1 MKFYD
6 KIVNFSNITI
16 DHQSMKNETQSLE
29 VWMRGP
35 IAGLIPLLQPV
46 AHAILQAREEVNQM
60 MIGLPNELIWEK
72 PHGVASIAF
81 HLQHLSGVLD
91 RLFTYANNQILN
103 EDQLDLLML
112 ESDANQHLTVKG
124 LLTRFNN
131 QVNKA
136 LIQLKNIE
144 EKTILEPRGIGR
156 KQIPTNQL
164 GLLFHAA
171 EHTQRHVGQLLV
183 TIKMLKN

>member
-1 MKFYD
+1 VFFYF
-6 KIVNFSNITI
+6 INMNINQI
-16 DHQSMKNETQSLE
+16 PPLE

-46 AHAILQAREEVNQM
+46 AHAILQAREEVNLM
-60 MIGLPNELIWEK
+60 MIDFPNELIWER
-72 PHGVASIAF
+72 PSGVASVAF

-103 EDQLDLLML
+103 EDQLELLAL
-112 ESDANQHLTVKG
+112 ESDEAQFLTVKA

-136 LIQLKNIE
+136 LTQLKNIE

-183 TIKMLKN
+183 TVRILKNS

>member
-1 MKFYD
+1 MQKP
-6 KIVNFSNITI
+6 
-16 DHQSMKNETQSLE
+16 TQTLE

-46 AHAILQAREEVNQM
+46 AHAIPQAREEVNLM
-60 MIGLPNELIWEK
+60 MIDFPNELIWER
-72 PHGVASIAF
+72 PNAVASVAF

-103 EDQLDLLML
+103 EDQLELLAL
-112 ESDANQHLTVKG
+112 EADSTQLLTVKG

-136 LIQLKNIE
+136 LTQLKNIE
-144 EKTILEPRGIGR
+144 EKTLLEPRSIGR

-183 TIKMLKN
+183 TIKMLKKE

>member
-1 MKFYD
+1 M
-6 KIVNFSNITI
+6 
-16 DHQSMKNETQSLE
+16 NEPTQTLE

-35 IAGLIPLLQPV
+35 ISGLIPLLQPV
-46 AHAILQAREEVNQM
+46 AHAILQAREEVNLM
-60 MIGLPNELIWEK
+60 MIDFPNELIWER
-72 PHGVASIAF
+72 PNAVASVAF

-91 RLFTYANNQILN
+91 RIFTYANNQILN
-103 EDQLDLLML
+103 EDQLEML
-112 ESDANQHLTVKG
+112 ALEADSTQFLTVKG

-136 LIQLKNIE
+136 LTQLKNIE
-144 EKTILEPRGIGR
+144 EKTLLEPRSIGR

-164 GLLFHAA
+164 GLIFHAA

-183 TIKMLKN
+183 TIKMLKKE

>member
-1 MKFYD
+1 MKTE
-6 KIVNFSNITI
+6 S
-16 DHQSMKNETQSLE
+16 QPLE

-35 IAGLIPLLQPV
+35 IAGLIPMLQPV
-46 AHAILQAREEVNQM
+46 AHAILQAREEVNMM
-60 MIGLPNELIWEK
+60 MIDFPNELIWEK
-72 PHGVASIAF
+72 PAGVASVAF

-103 EDQLDLLML
+103 EDQLELLTL
-112 ESDANQHLTVKG
+112 ESDNTQYLTTKG

-136 LIQLKNIE
+136 LTQLKNIE
-144 EKTILEPRGIGR
+144 EKSLLEPRGIGR

-183 TIKMLKN
+183 TVKMLKNS

>member
-1 MKFYD
+1 MK
-6 KIVNFSNITI
+6 T
-16 DHQSMKNETQSLE
+16 ETQTLE

-46 AHAILQAREEVNQM
+46 AHAILQAREEVNQL
-60 MIGLPNELIWEK
+60 MIDFPNELIWER
-72 PHGVASIAF
+72 PSGVASIAF

-91 RLFTYANNQILN
+91 RLFTYANDQILN
-103 EDQLDLLML
+103 EDQLELLAL
-112 ESDANQHLTVKG
+112 EADSTQFLTVKG

-136 LIQLKNIE
+136 LTQLKNIE
-144 EKTILEPRGIGR
+144 EKTLLDPRGIGR
-156 KQIPTNQL
+156 KQIPTNKL

-183 TIKMLKN
+183 TVKMLKNQ

>member
-1 MKFYD
+1 MNKP
-6 KIVNFSNITI
+6 
-16 DHQSMKNETQSLE
+16 TQPLE

-35 IAGLIPLLQPV
+35 ISGLIPYLQPV
-46 AHAILQAREEVNQM
+46 AHAILQAREEVNMM
-60 MIGLPNELIWEK
+60 MIDFPNELIWER
-72 PHGVASIAF
+72 PNGVASVAF

-103 EDQLDLLML
+103 EEQLELLAL
-112 ESDANQHLTVKG
+112 ESDSTQFLTVKM

-136 LIQLKNIE
+136 LTQLKNIE
-144 EKTILEPRGIGR
+144 EKTLLEPRGIGR

-183 TIKMLKN
+183 TVRMLKKE

>member
-1 MKFYD
+1 MNKP
-6 KIVNFSNITI
+6 
-16 DHQSMKNETQSLE
+16 TQTLE

-46 AHAILQAREEVNQM
+46 AHAILQAREEVNLM
-60 MIGLPNELIWEK
+60 MIDFPNELIWER
-72 PHGVASIAF
+72 PNAVASVAF

-103 EDQLDLLML
+103 EDQLELLAL
-112 ESDANQHLTVKG
+112 EADSTQLLTVKG
-124 LLTRFNN
+124 LLIRFNN

-136 LIQLKNIE
+136 LTQLKNIE
-144 EKTILEPRGIGR
+144 ENTLLEPRSIGR

-183 TIKMLKN
+183 TIKMLKKE

>member
-1 MKFYD
+1 MNKP
-6 KIVNFSNITI
+6 
-16 DHQSMKNETQSLE
+16 TQNLE

-35 IAGLIPLLQPV
+35 IAGLIPLLQPI
-46 AHAILQAREEVNQM
+46 AHAILQAREEVNLM
-60 MIGLPNELIWEK
+60 MINFPDALIWER
-72 PHGVASIAF
+72 PSGVASVAF

-91 RLFTYANNQILN
+91 RIFTYANNQILN
-103 EDQLDLLML
+103 EDQLEQLAL
-112 ESDANQHLTVKG
+112 ESDSTQYLTVKG

-136 LIQLKNIE
+136 LTQLKNTE
-144 EKTILEPRGIGR
+144 ERTLLEFRGVGR
-156 KQIPTNQL
+156 KQIPSNQL

-183 TIKMLKN
+183 TIRILKNS

>member
-1 MKFYD
+1 MK
-6 KIVNFSNITI
+6 T
-16 DHQSMKNETQSLE
+16 ETQTLE

-46 AHAILQAREEVNQM
+46 AHAILQAREEVNQL
-60 MIGLPNELIWEK
+60 MIDFPNELIWER
-72 PHGVASIAF
+72 PSGVASIAF
-81 HLQHLSGVLD
+81 HLQHLSGVMD
-91 RLFTYANNQILN
+91 RLFTYANDQILN
-103 EDQLDLLML
+103 EDQLELLAL
-112 ESDANQHLTVKG
+112 EADSTQFLTVKG

-136 LIQLKNIE
+136 LTQLKNIE
-144 EKTILEPRGIGR
+144 EKTLLDPRGIGR
-156 KQIPTNQL
+156 KQIPTNKL

-183 TIKMLKN
+183 TVKMLKNQ

>member
-1 MKFYD
+1 MEK
-6 KIVNFSNITI
+6 
-16 DHQSMKNETQSLE
+16 QTQTLE

-35 IAGLIPLLQPV
+35 IAGLIPMLQPV
-46 AHAILQAREEVNQM
+46 AHAILQAREEVNSM
-60 MIGLPNELIWEK
+60 MVDFPDELIWGK
-72 PHGVASIAF
+72 PAGVASVAF

-103 EDQLDLLML
+103 EDQLELLAL
-112 ESDANQHLTVKG
+112 ESDNTQFLTVKS

-131 QVNKA
+131 QVNKT
-136 LIQLKNIE
+136 LTQLKNIE
-144 EKTILEPRGIGR
+144 EKTLLEPRGIGR

-183 TIKMLKN
+183 TIKFLKN

>member
-1 MKFYD
+1 MNKP
-6 KIVNFSNITI
+6 NQT
-16 DHQSMKNETQSLE
+16 LE

-46 AHAILQAREEVNQM
+46 AHSILQAREEVNLM
-60 MIGLPNELIWEK
+60 MIDFPDALIWER
-72 PHGVASIAF
+72 PSGVASVAF

-91 RLFTYANNQILN
+91 RIFTYANNQILN
-103 EDQLDLLML
+103 EDQLELLSL
-112 ESDANQHLTVKG
+112 ESDITQYLTVKG

-136 LIQLKNIE
+136 LTQLKNTE
-144 EKTILEPRGIGR
+144 EKTLLEFRGIGR
-156 KQIPTNQL
+156 KQIPSNQL

-171 EHTQRHVGQLLV
+171 EHTQRHVGQLFV
-183 TIKMLKN
+183 TVRILKNL

>member
-1 MKFYD
+1 MK
-6 KIVNFSNITI
+6 K
-16 DHQSMKNETQSLE
+16 ETQPLE

-46 AHAILQAREEVNQM
+46 AHTILQAREEVNLM
-60 MIGLPNELIWEK
+60 MIDFPNELIWER
-72 PHGVASIAF
+72 PNGVASIAF

-91 RLFTYANNQILN
+91 RLFTYANNQILK
-103 EDQLDLLML
+103 EDQLELLAL
-112 ESDANQHLTVKG
+112 ESDSTQFLTVKG

-136 LIQLKNIE
+136 LTQLKNVE
-144 EKTILEPRGIGR
+144 EKTLLEPRVIGR

-164 GLLFHAA
+164 GLLFHTA

-183 TIKMLKN
+183 TVRILKNS

>member
-1 MKFYD
+1 MNKP
-6 KIVNFSNITI
+6 
-16 DHQSMKNETQSLE
+16 TQTLE

-46 AHAILQAREEVNQM
+46 AHAILQAREEVNLM
-60 MIGLPNELIWEK
+60 MIDFPNELIWER
-72 PHGVASIAF
+72 PNNIASVAF

-103 EDQLDLLML
+103 EEQLELLAL
-112 ESDANQHLTVKG
+112 ESDSTQFLTVKG

-131 QVNKA
+131 QVNKS
-136 LIQLKNIE
+136 LTQLKNID
-144 EKTILEPRGIGR
+144 EKTLLEPRGIGR
-156 KQIPTNQL
+156 KQIPTNQF

-183 TIKMLKN
+183 TIKMLKKP

>member
-1 MKFYD
+1 MNKP
-6 KIVNFSNITI
+6 
-16 DHQSMKNETQSLE
+16 TQNLE

-35 IAGLIPLLQPV
+35 IAGLIPLLQPI
-46 AHAILQAREEVNQM
+46 AHAILQAREEVNLM
-60 MIGLPNELIWEK
+60 MIDFPDALIWER
-72 PHGVASIAF
+72 PSGVASVAF

-91 RLFTYANNQILN
+91 RIFTYANNQILN
-103 EDQLDLLML
+103 EDQLEQLAL
-112 ESDANQHLTVKG
+112 ESDSTQYLTVKG

-136 LIQLKNIE
+136 LTQLKNTE
-144 EKTILEPRGIGR
+144 ERTLLEFRGVGR
-156 KQIPTNQL
+156 KQIPSNQL

-183 TIKMLKN
+183 TIRILKNS

>member
-1 MKFYD
+1 MNKP
-6 KIVNFSNITI
+6 
-16 DHQSMKNETQSLE
+16 TQTLE

-46 AHAILQAREEVNQM
+46 AHAILQARDEVNLI
-60 MIGLPNELIWEK
+60 MIDFPDELIWER
-72 PHGVASIAF
+72 PNDVASIAF

-91 RLFTYANNQILN
+91 RLFTYANNKVLN
-103 EDQLDLLML
+103 EDQLKLLTL
-112 ESDANQHLTVKG
+112 ESDSTQFLTIKG

-136 LIQLKNIE
+136 LTQLKNIE
-144 EKTILEPRGIGR
+144 EKTLLEPRGVGR

-183 TIKMLKN
+183 TIKILKKE

>member
-1 MKFYD
+1 MEK
-6 KIVNFSNITI
+6 
-16 DHQSMKNETQSLE
+16 QTQTLE

-46 AHAILQAREEVNQM
+46 AHAILQAREEVNIM
-60 MIGLPNELIWEK
+60 MVDFPDELIWEK
-72 PHGVASIAF
+72 PAGVASVAF

-103 EDQLDLLML
+103 EDQLELLAL
-112 ESDANQHLTVKG
+112 ESDTTQFLTVKG

-136 LIQLKNIE
+136 LTQLKNIE
-144 EKTILEPRGIGR
+144 EKSLLEPRGIGR

-183 TIKMLKN
+183 TIKFLKNQ

>member
-1 MKFYD
+1 MNKP
-6 KIVNFSNITI
+6 
-16 DHQSMKNETQSLE
+16 TQTLE

-46 AHAILQAREEVNQM
+46 AHAILQAREEVNLM
-60 MIGLPNELIWEK
+60 MIDFPNELIWER
-72 PHGVASIAF
+72 PNAVASVAF

-103 EDQLDLLML
+103 EDQLELLAL
-112 ESDANQHLTVKG
+112 EADSTQLLTVKG

-136 LIQLKNIE
+136 LTQLKNIE
-144 EKTILEPRGIGR
+144 EKTLLEPRSIGR

-183 TIKMLKN
+183 TIKMLKKE

>member
-1 MKFYD
+1 MNKP
-6 KIVNFSNITI
+6 
-16 DHQSMKNETQSLE
+16 TQTLE

-35 IAGLIPLLQPV
+35 ISGLIPLLQPV
-46 AHAILQAREEVNQM
+46 AHAILQAREEVNLM
-60 MIGLPNELIWEK
+60 MIDFPNELIWER
-72 PHGVASIAF
+72 PNGIASVAF

-103 EDQLDLLML
+103 EDQLELLAL
-112 ESDANQHLTVKG
+112 ESDSTQLLTVKG

-136 LIQLKNIE
+136 LTQLKNIE
-144 EKTILEPRGIGR
+144 EKTLLEPRGVGR

-183 TIKMLKN
+183 TIKMLKKE

>member
-1 MKFYD
+1 M
-6 KIVNFSNITI
+6 NINQI
-16 DHQSMKNETQSLE
+16 PPLE

-46 AHAILQAREEVNQM
+46 AHAILQAREEVNLM
-60 MIGLPNELIWEK
+60 MIDFPNELIWER
-72 PHGVASIAF
+72 PSGVASVAF

-103 EDQLDLLML
+103 EDQLELLAL
-112 ESDANQHLTVKG
+112 ESDEAQFLTVKA

-136 LIQLKNIE
+136 LTQLKNIE

-183 TIKMLKN
+183 TVRILKNS

>member
-1 MKFYD
+1 MK
-6 KIVNFSNITI
+6 T
-16 DHQSMKNETQSLE
+16 ETQTLE

-35 IAGLIPLLQPV
+35 IAGLIPYLQPV

-60 MIGLPNELIWEK
+60 MIDFPNELIWEN
-72 PHGVASIAF
+72 PNGVASVAF

-91 RLFTYANNQILN
+91 RLFTYANNLILN
-103 EDQLDLLML
+103 EDQLELLAL
-112 ESDANQHLTVKG
+112 ESDATQYLTAKG

-131 QVNKA
+131 QVNKS
-136 LIQLKNIE
+136 LTQLKNIE
-144 EKTILEPRGIGR
+144 EKTLLEPRGIGR

-183 TIKMLKN
+183 TIKILKNQ

>member
-1 MKFYD
+1 MK
-6 KIVNFSNITI
+6 T
-16 DHQSMKNETQSLE
+16 ETQTLE

-35 IAGLIPLLQPV
+35 IAGLIPYLQPV

-60 MIGLPNELIWEK
+60 MIDFPNELIWEN
-72 PHGVASIAF
+72 PNGVASVAF

-91 RLFTYANNQILN
+91 RLFTYANNLILN
-103 EDQLDLLML
+103 EDQLELLAL
-112 ESDANQHLTVKG
+112 ESDATQFLTAKG

-131 QVNKA
+131 QVNKS
-136 LIQLKNIE
+136 LTQLKNIE
-144 EKTILEPRGIGR
+144 EKTLLEPRGIGR

-183 TIKMLKN
+183 TIKILKNQ

>member
-1 MKFYD
+1 MSKP
-6 KIVNFSNITI
+6 
-16 DHQSMKNETQSLE
+16 TQTLE

-35 IAGLIPLLQPV
+35 ISGLIPLLQPV
-46 AHAILQAREEVNQM
+46 AHAILQAREEVNLM
-60 MIGLPNELIWEK
+60 MIDFPNELIWER
-72 PHGVASIAF
+72 PNAVASVAF

-103 EDQLDLLML
+103 EDQLELLAL
-112 ESDANQHLTVKG
+112 EADSTQLLTVKG

-136 LIQLKNIE
+136 LTQLKNIE
-144 EKTILEPRGIGR
+144 EKTLLEPRSIGR

-183 TIKMLKN
+183 TIKMLKKE

>member
-1 MKFYD
+1 MQKP
-6 KIVNFSNITI
+6 
-16 DHQSMKNETQSLE
+16 TQTLE

-46 AHAILQAREEVNQM
+46 AHAILQAREEVNLM
-60 MIGLPNELIWEK
+60 MIDFSNELIWER
-72 PHGVASIAF
+72 PSAVASVAF

-103 EDQLDLLML
+103 EDQLELLAL
-112 ESDANQHLTVKG
+112 ESDSTQFLTVKG

-136 LIQLKNIE
+136 LTQLKNIE
-144 EKTILEPRGIGR
+144 EKTLLEPRSIGR

-183 TIKMLKN
+183 TIKMLKKE

>member
-1 MKFYD
+1 MNKP
-6 KIVNFSNITI
+6 
-16 DHQSMKNETQSLE
+16 TQTLE

-46 AHAILQAREEVNQM
+46 AHAILQAREEVNLM
-60 MIGLPNELIWEK
+60 MIDFPNELIWER
-72 PHGVASIAF
+72 PNAVASVAF

-103 EDQLDLLML
+103 EDQLELLAL
-112 ESDANQHLTVKG
+112 EADSTQLLTVKG
-124 LLTRFNN
+124 LLIRFNN

-136 LIQLKNIE
+136 LTQLKNIE
-144 EKTILEPRGIGR
+144 EKTLLEPRSIGR

-183 TIKMLKN
+183 TIKMLKKE

>member
-1 MKFYD
+1 MNKP
-6 KIVNFSNITI
+6 
-16 DHQSMKNETQSLE
+16 TQTLE

-35 IAGLIPLLQPV
+35 ISGLIPLLQPV
-46 AHAILQAREEVNQM
+46 AHAILQAREEVNLM
-60 MIGLPNELIWEK
+60 MIDFPNDLIWER
-72 PHGVASIAF
+72 PNAVASVAF

-103 EDQLDLLML
+103 EDQLELLAL
-112 ESDANQHLTVKG
+112 EADSTQLLTVKG

-136 LIQLKNIE
+136 LTQLKNIE
-144 EKTILEPRGIGR
+144 ENTLLEPRSIGR

-183 TIKMLKN
+183 TIKMLKKE

>member
-1 MKFYD
+1 MNKP
-6 KIVNFSNITI
+6 
-16 DHQSMKNETQSLE
+16 TQTLE

-46 AHAILQAREEVNQM
+46 AHAILQAREEVNHM
-60 MIGLPNELIWEK
+60 MINFQNELIWKK
-72 PHGVASIAF
+72 PGGVASVAF

-103 EDQLDLLML
+103 EDQLELLAL
-112 ESDANQHLTVKG
+112 ESDTNQYLTVKG

-131 QVNKA
+131 QVNKS
-136 LIQLKNIE
+136 LTQLKNIE
-144 EKTILEPRGIGR
+144 EKTLLEPRGIGR

-164 GLLFHAA
+164 GLFFHAA
-171 EHTQRHVGQLLV
+171 EHTQRHVGQLYV
-183 TIKMLKN
+183 TVNILKNQ

>member
-1 MKFYD
+1 MTKP
-6 KIVNFSNITI
+6 KEN
-16 DHQSMKNETQSLE
+16 LE

-35 IAGLIPLLQPV
+35 IAGLAPLLQPV
-46 AHAILQAREEVNQM
+46 AHAILQAREEVNLM
-60 MIGLPNELIWEK
+60 MIDFPDELIWER
-72 PHGVASIAF
+72 PSGVASVAF

-103 EDQLDLLML
+103 EDQLELLAL
-112 ESDANQHLTVKG
+112 EADSTQFLTVKG

-136 LIQLKNIE
+136 LTQLKNID
-144 EKTILEPRGIGR
+144 EKTLLEPRGIGR
-156 KQIPTNQL
+156 KQIPTNLL

-171 EHTQRHVGQLLV
+171 EHTQRHTGQLYV
-183 TIKMLKN
+183 TVRILQNS